1 LSGYLNQEKERVVGR
16 KPAAAWV
23 LCGGR
28 FCHVA
33 AGFVMLL
40 RVLLCCCGFC
50 YVAAGFVMLLQVLPC
65 CGRICH
71 TAAGVVLRNGGK
83 KIESFL
89 RFS

>member
-1 LSGYLNQEKERVVGR
+1 MGPGLPGYLGQEKERMVGR

-28 FCHVA
+28 FCHA
-33 AGFVMLL
+33 AA
-40 RVLLCCCGFC
+40 R
-50 YVAAGFVMLLQVLPC
+50 
-65 CGRICH
+65 
-71 TAAGVVLRNGGK
+71 VVLRNGGK